1 MTRLTL
7 TSSTEMMDNRIQ
19 AELIAPQKK
28 FEALQTADGHSL
40 LFAIDTG
47 GTFRAIVEQSG
58 TSAAGW
64 QPFDLSDA
72 RIAKDFPAAA
82 RATCTNFGV
91 GQNPATRTI
100 GMGMVVGTSSG
111 DVLYLSLGNSDSDTS
126 WAKGPTWTRMDFD
139 AAGDRP
145 SSLRIAGIFFC
156 EASDKTEH
164 IVVDILRDPGN
175 GDEITRYFVR
185 PGPGSRPHWVRHDL
199 PVDIQADRYDSCVG
213 RVNDG
218 KVDPSIQVDGVYTAG
233 HAGSGAQLVYVPIEN
248 IYGDAAPLPVR
259 LALPG
264 GAVADTVAASR
275 NPDLSTD
282 LYVTA
287 GKTLYRFAADGQSD
301 GATGA
306 ALVDSDLFTGMRKLS
321 AMEHDGIVT
330 LWGLNGSDQVVS
342 LRCQKAEVATPGAW
356 SVPVPVLSGM
366 EAMSPYLNNQ
376 DGGSVI
382 FAAGGGKLDRVTQAT
397 RSAAKLWQ
405 TEQIALPTPPD
416 ATSMQFTSYTT
427 VVQASD
433 PQGLPVPKADLR
445 LSAAKRTPAYVNG
458 LYYVLD
464 TTPVHVRTDGT
475 GTLTVVEATD
485 SLTGTALT
493 VAAGPD
499 TPLTADPTKGPVA
512 KLSALDTP
520 DKLKAAT
527 ITGADGK
534 TRPLVAA
541 SVSDDDLKT
550 VAQSMSGLGQSY
562 AAMTPGKGHATLAA
576 ALAAPSAH
584 GIGDDIRMAAGDL
597 FNWLKSGVEAA
608 IDFVRNAA
616 TGVWDFVV
624 KIAGKVYRAVLDTA
638 EAIVGAAEW
647 LFDKIKTAVKDLIA
661 FVKFL
666 FEWDDIRRTK
676 EVLHTLSKRFLEHQ
690 VDEITAIKGAFDG
703 KMNAFRQQVADWAGL
718 GDISQLG
725 TVATQPAANSARNP
739 LHDQNAGAQHL
750 SHHFQNNAHRISFK
764 NAPPKPSIG
773 QKLIDDLHKAIEDE
787 GKIVHDFVDEVAAL
801 AKDFSHL
808 STEDVLKRLL
818 GILSEAVLGS
828 VQVVVDAVLS
838 VLADLFGA
846 AIALLDTKIHIPVL
860 SDILNDI
867 GVPDMSFLDVL
878 CWIGGAAFTIVYKIA
893 EGRAPFPDDPDTKA
907 IINADSYADLQRV
920 FGLTHAEP
928 LHAAPVA
935 LPGELQVAVFKLGHA
950 TGSAFTLLSA
960 FTSGFEAAET
970 EDDNPFSTL
979 STVVAIL
986 SAVPP
991 GAADALVP
999 DDPVKAEWVGWVSK
1013 ATLAV
1018 RLGSKA
1024 IFAVTPLKE
1033 ANGRSNGAIVDA
1045 LLVAPALFCTC
1056 WHLSDLSE
1064 LPADSNRSAAIL
1076 GEVAAV
1082 AAMFTRVMYAVAV
1095 NDDDPESRAAAIAV
1109 MEVGIVTGAG
1119 LQMAQTLTY
1128 KG

>member
-1 MTRLTL
+1 MTKLTL
-7 TSSTEMMDNRIQ
+7 TSSTELMDNRIQ
-19 AELIAPQKK
+19 AELIAPQKR
-28 FEALQTADGHSL
+28 FSALQTADGHSL

-64 QPFDLSDA
+64 QPFDLGGA
-72 RIAKDFPAAA
+72 RIAKDFPAKAK
-82 RATCTNFGV
+82 ATCKDFGV

-100 GMGMVVGTSSG
+100 GMGMVVGTTGG

-126 WAKGPTWTRMDFD
+126 WVKGPTWTRLDFD

-145 SSLRIAGIFFC
+145 SSIRIAGIFFC

-164 IVVDILRDPGN
+164 IVVDILRNPGK

-185 PGPGSRPHWVRHDL
+185 PGAGDGPHWVRHDL

-213 RVNDG
+213 RVRDG

-287 GKTLYRFAADGQSD
+287 GQTLYRFAADAQGD

-306 ALVDSDLFTGMRKLS
+306 ALVDSDLFTGMRKLA

-330 LWGLNGSDQVVS
+330 VWGLNGSDQVVS
-342 LRCQKAEVATPGAW
+342 LRCQKTEVSTPGAW
-356 SVPVPVLSGM
+356 SVPVPVLTGM

-376 DGGSVI
+376 DGSSVI

-397 RSAAKLWQ
+397 KSAAKLWQ
-405 TEQIALPTPPD
+405 TEQITLPAPPG

-433 PQGLPVPKADLR
+433 PQGLPVPRADLR

-475 GTLTVVEATD
+475 GTLTVVEATN
-485 SLTGTALT
+485 SLTGTTLT
-493 VAAGPD
+493 VAAGQDAPH
-499 TPLTADPTKGPVA
+499 TADPTKGPIA

-527 ITGADGK
+527 ITGAHGK

-541 SVSDDDLKT
+541 GVSDDDLKA

-562 AAMTPGKGHATLAA
+562 AAMTPGKGHAPLATA
-576 ALAAPSAH
+576 MAAPAAH
-584 GIGDDIRMAAGDL
+584 SIGDDIKMAAGDL
-597 FNWLKSGVEAA
+597 FNWLKSGVEAV
-608 IDFVRNAA
+608 IDFVKDTV
-616 TGVWDFVV
+616 TGIWDFVV
-624 KIAGKVYRAVLDTA
+624 RIAGKVYRAVLDSV

-647 LFDKIKTAVKDLIA
+647 LFDKIKTAVKDLID
-661 FVKFL
+661 FIKFL
-666 FEWDDIRRTK
+666 FAWDDIRRTK
-676 EVLHTLSKRFLEHQ
+676 DVLHTLSKRFLEHQ
-690 VDEITAIKGAFDG
+690 VNEIDAIKTAFDG
-703 KMNAFRQQVADWAGL
+703 KMNDFRQQVANWAGL
-718 GDISQLG
+718 GDISKLG
-725 TVATQPAANSARNP
+725 TVATQPASHSTRNP
-739 LHDQNAGAQHL
+739 LHKQNAGAQHL
-750 SHHFQNNAHRISFK
+750 SHHFQNNAHQISVK
-764 NAPPKPSIG
+764 NAPPKPGIG
-773 QKLIDDLHKAIEDE
+773 QKLIDDLLKAIEDE
-787 GKIVHDFVDEVAAL
+787 GKVVHDFVDEVAAL
-801 AKDFSHL
+801 AKDFAHL

-828 VQVVVDAVLS
+828 VQVVIDAVLS

-846 AIALLDTKIHIPVL
+846 AITLIDTKIHIPVL
-860 SDILNDI
+860 SDILNEI

-907 IINADSYADLQRV
+907 IINADSFAELRRV
-920 FGLTHAEP
+920 FGQTHAEP
-928 LHAAPVA
+928 LHAAPVT
-935 LPGELQVAVFKLGHA
+935 LPKDLQMAVFAVGHA
-950 TGSAFTLLSA
+950 TGSTFTLLSA
-960 FTSGFEAAET
+960 FVDGFEAAEM

-979 STVVAIL
+979 STVLAVL
-986 SAVPP
+986 SAAPP
-991 GAADALVP
+991 GAADVLVP
-999 DDPVKAEWVGWVSK
+999 DDPVKADWVYWVSK
-1013 ATLAV
+1013 TTLAV

-1024 IFAVTPLKE
+1024 VFAVTPLKQS
-1033 ANGRSNGAIVDA
+1033 AGRSKGAIVDA
-1045 LLVAPALFCTC
+1045 LLVAPELFCTC
-1056 WHLSDLSE
+1056 WHLSELSE
-1064 LPADSNRSAAIL
+1064 LQADRARSAAIL

-1095 NDDDPESRAAAIAV
+1095 NDDDPESRAASIAV
-1109 MEVGIVTGAG
+1109 MEIGIVTGAG
-1119 LQMAQTLTY
+1119 LQMAQALTY
-1128 KG
+1128 KT